1 MSDMTFQNNL
11 VLCDFFNKLMSA
23 VSAAFTEQINREVS
37 LIVADVQ
44 TVPMLSL
51 QARIDVVLETTFT
64 LNYPKS
70 VESLLYFSEA
80 TALILSDLQHGRESS
95 APSDALD
102 EEQVES
108 LGDAMTGVLRGLAT
122 ALGSHLGE
130 PVEVETN
137 STALGSITL
146 PPVFALEPNAVEVL
160 IVLSVPG
167 VTELEMSLLLTPGLA
182 SLLAPEAASGMD
194 DMLSSDEVEKMMGG
208 LNGSGTN
215 TGFSGSEMPPLGLG
229 SAAFPSFGG
238 GGGVAEAVSSR
249 PIDLIMDIP
258 LEVTVELG
266 RIRMLIKDVLDLAS
280 GSIIELDRMAGEP
293 VDLLVNGRLV
303 AKGEVVVIEDNFGIR
318 ITEIVSP
325 AERVVG
331 LGRNR

>member
-11 VLCDFFNKLMSA
+11 ILRDFFNQLMPA
-23 VSAAFTEQINREVS
+23 VSVAFSEQFNREIS
-37 LIVADVQ
+37 LTVVDIQ

-51 QARIDVVLETTFT
+51 QSRIDVVLETTFS

-80 TALILSDLQHGRESS
+80 AALILSDIQQGKEDST
-95 APSDALD
+95 PSDALT
-102 EEQVES
+102 EEQVEV

-122 ALGSHLGE
+122 ALGNHFGE
-130 PVEVETN
+130 PVDVETN

-146 PPVFALEPNAVEVL
+146 PPVFALEPNVVEAL
-160 IVLSVPG
+160 ITLSIPG
-167 VTELEMSLLLTPGLA
+167 VTELELFLLLSPELA
-182 SLLAPEAASGMD
+182 GLLAPEAASGTD
-194 DMLSSDEVEKMMGG
+194 DILSSDEIEKMMSGLSGG
-208 LNGSGTN
+208 GGN
-215 TGFSGSEMPPLGLG
+215 TGFSDSEMPQMGLG
-229 SAAFPSFGG
+229 GSPFPSFG
-238 GGGVAEAVSSR
+238 GGGVAEAVGSR

-280 GSIIELDRMAGEP
+280 GSIVELDRVAGEP